1 MQNTQTLMITS
12 AHPHGFAFAWVKDN
26 DGDEQCFIPVHVA
39 AEANLNLSAGD
50 VVQAVLAPNFSDKSR
65 DGTKWQALK
74 LVSDAPAI
82 AQAPTP
88 APVEVK
94 PTELDAATA
103 REELDEHVLE
113 FVSACAY
120 ATTGEIAS
128 ACNVDQKTA
137 GNAAQRHYNGGRI
150 CRAEVYHRT
159 GQSRPSF
166 VLYASDA
173 QNFLEDDQ

>member
-1 MQNTQTLMITS
+1 MQNTKTLMITS

-82 AQAPTP
+82 DPDP
-88 APVEVK
+88 SPVEVN
-94 PTELDAATA
+94 PTELDAVTA
-103 REELDEHVLE
+103 REELDAHVLE

-120 ATTGEIAS
+120 ATTSEIAS
-128 ACNVDQKTA
+128 ACRVDQRTA

-166 VLYASDA
+166 ILYASDA
-173 QNFLEDDQ
+173 QNFLEEDQ